1 MIGNNR
7 IQCDDDPCGAELT
20 YPVEDEPDGFVAGT
34 IEDRTR
40 VYAESKG
47 WLVLPGRV
55 EDHHFCPE
63 HTGSPMARFQPL
75 ANQYD
80 VKLSYQHSSPNGRSL
95 IARKGTDARTVTGP
109 DDIRGFGK

>member
-1 MIGNNR
+1 MLPAR
-7 IQCDDDPCGAELT
+7 AACWREK
-20 YPVEDEPDGFVAGT
+20 AG
-34 IEDRTR
+34 
-40 VYAESKG
+40 
-47 WLVLPGRV
+47 LVLPGRV

-80 VKLSYQHSSPNGRSL
+80 VKLSYQHSSPSGRSL